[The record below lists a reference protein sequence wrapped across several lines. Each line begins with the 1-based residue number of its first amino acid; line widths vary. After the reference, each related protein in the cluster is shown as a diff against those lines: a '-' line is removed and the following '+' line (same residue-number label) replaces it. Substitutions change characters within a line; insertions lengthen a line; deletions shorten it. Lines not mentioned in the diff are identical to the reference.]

1 MSNPSPITHE
11 LSLSSI
17 WRIILLLALVW
28 FLYELRDII
37 MILLFAI
44 IIASGVTPFANW
56 LDKKRFPRLLG
67 VALLYLS
74 VFVLIAFV
82 ISLMVPFIS
91 AQINQL
97 IQDLPNFINKVS
109 DSLDKVQDSRYVDL
123 FSEAQNLLD
132 SASGY
137 LQAFSGSVFGFI
149 VNIFGGLVS
158 FAAIIIISFYL
169 SVMRNGVESFI
180 RSVVPREYEGI
191 VTRVWRRAETKV
203 GKWLQGQMLLALI
216 VGLAVYIVMSLMGI
230 KFALLLGFL
239 AMVLELVPHVG
250 PVLAAIP
257 AIVLGFSTSA
267 TLGIWVIVAWILIQQ
282 IENHILVPLIL
293 GKSVGLHPVIVIV
306 SLLIG
311 AKLAGILGMV
321 LAVPVAAVVV
331 EILEELMREPVAE
344 AKVE

>member
-1 MSNPSPITHE
+1 MSNPPETVSHE

-169 SVMRNGVESFI
+169 RCRTRAMSICLVRRRIYWIPPRATYRLFPVRSLVLSLTSLAVWFLSRRLLLSPFISFYLSVMRNGVESFI
-180 RSVVPREYEGI
+180 RS
-191 VTRVWRRAETKV
+191 
-203 GKWLQGQMLLALI
+203 
-216 VGLAVYIVMSLMGI
+216 
-230 KFALLLGFL
+230 
-239 AMVLELVPHVG
+239 
-250 PVLAAIP
+250 
-257 AIVLGFSTSA
+257 
-267 TLGIWVIVAWILIQQ
+267 
-282 IENHILVPLIL
+282 
-293 GKSVGLHPVIVIV
+293 
-306 SLLIG
+306 
-311 AKLAGILGMV
+311 
-321 LAVPVAAVVV
+321 
-331 EILEELMREPVAE
+331 
-344 AKVE
+344 

>member
-1 MSNPSPITHE
+1 M
-11 LSLSSI
+11 
-17 WRIILLLALVW
+17 ALVW

-257 AIVLGFSTSA
+257 AVVLGFSTST

-331 EILEELMREPVAE
+331 EILEELMREPV
-344 AKVE
+344 VESIE